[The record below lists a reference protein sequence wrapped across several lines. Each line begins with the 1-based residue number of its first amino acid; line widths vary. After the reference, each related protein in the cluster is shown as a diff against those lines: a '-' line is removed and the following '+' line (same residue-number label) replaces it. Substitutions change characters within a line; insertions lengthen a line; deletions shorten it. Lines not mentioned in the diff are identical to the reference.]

1 MCGAEEETL
10 EHFLLEC
17 PSLVD
22 VRSIYGVESIS
33 DVMRFG
39 ERDLGDVWSFLE
51 EAWKIREVL
60 SDGRDGRARR

>member
-1 MCGAEEETL
+1 MCEADEETL

-22 VRSIYGVESIS
+22 VRSRYGVESMG

-39 ERDLGDVWSFLE
+39 GRDLGDV
-51 EAWKIREVL
+51 
-60 SDGRDGRARR
+60 